1 MPTKPELLALQAV
14 IPDKASAIA
23 FDGGAGEKCRLVLDV
38 YAEEPG
44 ELLKL
49 LNLRGE
55 RLIVT
60 LMKEDDVGRASR
72 EKDA

>member
-1 MPTKPELLALQAV
+1 MPKPNSPLALQAV

-23 FDGGAGEKCRLVLDV
+23 FAGGAGDHCRLVIDLFSDDP
-38 YAEEPG
+38 A

-49 LNLRGE
+49 LNMRGE

-60 LMKEDDVGRASR
+60 LMREEDIQRS
-72 EKDA
+72 

>member
-1 MPTKPELLALQAV
+1 MPNPQPLDLQAT

-23 FDGGAGEKCRLVLDV
+23 FSGGAGDAARIVLDV
-38 YAEEPG
+38 YAEDPT

-55 RLIVT
+55 RLIVRFV
-60 LMKEDDVGRASR
+60 KEDDLPRGGQ
-72 EKDA
+72 

>member
-1 MPTKPELLALQAV
+1 MPKPNPLALQAV

-23 FDGGAGEKCRLVLDV
+23 FDGGAGEKCRIVLDV
-38 YAEEPG
+38 YAEDAA

-49 LNLRGE
+49 LTLRGE

-60 LMKEDDVGRASR
+60 FVKEDDIFKG
-72 EKDA
+72 EPI